1 MSKTKKKSPK
11 VIRKGDTGI
20 MHIPDSGVYGFQIGA
35 STSDNWVDQLNAVN
49 TSVLAG
55 WENEPVLVAGK
66 EVVPYGTNNNLP
78 VGIRQIMDEN
88 NLAPGILEREK
99 GLLFGQGPQLYRN
112 VWDDGDY
119 KREWVDNKEIW
130 NWLKSWD
137 YLRYIEMALTEY
149 KYLKAHFTKYY
160 VNKGLRIGRQGR
172 IVKLECVPA
181 VDARLKWAKSRK
193 LEDVTHIFVGDFE
206 NDCQK
211 GMQTYPV
218 FDSFNPFKSTVAIN
232 YHNSYSF
239 ARNFY
244 PVPAF
249 YGTLNWIKRSSD
261 IPIIIKYLTDN
272 SLNVGYMV
280 YSPAQYWD
288 EKRVKLEEKFTQKDT
303 AYIDKK
309 LDTLKDETFAKLAE
323 VMSGKKNVGKF
334 FETVEFYDDDN
345 NKCSWRIDPIDHK
358 TKEFIEGQLKISAK
372 AEMATTSGIGLHPAL
387 SNIMVDGKLS
397 SGSEM
402 LYALKLYLASDTAI
416 PEAVILQGLNN
427 VIKINFPEK
436 DLSLGFYHKIVLKEE
451 DVSPEDRTQK
461 NI

>member
-1 MSKTKKKSPK
+1 MSKKEKISKIIK
-11 VIRKGDTGI
+11 DGDSRI
-20 MHIPDSGVYGFQIGA
+20 INIPDSGVYAFQVGA

-49 TSVLAG
+49 SSVIAG

-78 VGIRQIMDEN
+78 VEIRQILDEN

-99 GLLFGQGPQLYRN
+99 GLLYGQGPQLYRD
-112 VWDDGDY
+112 VWADGDY
-119 KREWVDNKEIW
+119 KREWVDDKEIW

-137 YLRYIEMALTEY
+137 YMRYIEMAMTEY

-160 VNKGLRIGRQGR
+160 INKGIRVGRQGK
-172 IVKLECVPA
+172 IAKLECVSG
-181 VDARLKWAKSRK
+181 VDARLEWVKSRK
-193 LEDVTHIFVGDFE
+193 LEDVTHVYVGDFE

-211 GMQTYPV
+211 GIQTFPV
-218 FDSFNPFKSTVAIN
+218 FDSYKPYEHRVSIN

-244 PVPAF
+244 PVPGF
-249 YGTLNWIKRSSD
+249 YGALNWIKRSSD
-261 IPIIIKYLTDN
+261 IPVIIKYLTDN
-272 SLNVGYMV
+272 SLNVGYIV
-280 YSPAQYWD
+280 YSPSQYWA
-288 EKRVKLEEKFTQKDT
+288 EKRTQLEERYTQKDT

-309 LDTLKDETFAKLAE
+309 LDTLKDDTFSKLAE

-334 FETVEFYDDDN
+334 FETVEFYDDN
-345 NKCSWRIDPIDHK
+345 NNLCSWKIEPIDHK
-358 TKEFIEGQLKISAK
+358 TKDFIAAQLDISKK
-372 AEMATTSGIGLHPAL
+372 ADSATTSGIGLHPAL

-416 PEAVILQGLNN
+416 PEAVILQGLNDAFR
-427 VIKINFPEK
+427 INFPDK
-436 DLSLGFYHKIVLKEE
+436 DLKIGFYHKIVLKEE
-451 DVSPEDRTQK
+451 DVSPSDRTSK